1 MFCARAA
8 GHDGGQC
15 DPAHYCAAE
24 RSADAIV
31 DCHRSWSPRP
41 ADPRLRQHTDALLQ
55 PYHTCDFHDD
65 GRNRFAACKQIV
77 ALLISRHNAR
87 FVHDLLR
94 NLGSCRRT
102 VATFTRTR
110 RGFLSFLV
118 RSRAEEDGRHSRF
131 GVLAATIPLFIVDRQ
146 ALNSA
151 VMRLSC
157 CTAAGYRT
165 IAGAICRYL
174 PVVRL
179 VCCTAAGYHAGEN
192 VDRLQPVPHRIFHP
206 PCQLWLVATKTAPS
220 ARHRCGYRYCRKA

>member
-31 DCHRSWSPRP
+31 DCHRSWSPRS
-41 ADPRLRQHTDALLQ
+41 ANLRLCQHTDALLQ
-55 PYHTCDFHDD
+55 PCHTCDDYDD
-65 GRNRFAACKQIV
+65 GCSRFPVCRQIV
-77 ALLISRHNAR
+77 VSLISRHNAR

-118 RSRAEEDGRHSRF
+118 RSRAEEDGCHSCF
-131 GVLAATIPLFIVDRQ
+131 GVPGCLKPRSDVFTIHSWPT
-146 ALNSA
+146 SA
-151 VMRLSC
+151 QLRRCVTVVLHGSWIPDNC
-157 CTAAGYRT
+157 GC
-165 IAGAICRYL
+165 YL
-174 PVVRL
+174 PVSPRCATGVLHGSR
-179 VCCTAAGYHAGEN
+179 VSCGGE
-192 VDRLQPVPHRIFHP
+192 RRP
-206 PCQLWLVATKTAPS
+206 PPARAT
-220 ARHRCGYRYCRKA
+220 

>member
-41 ADPRLRQHTDALLQ
+41 ANPRLRQHADALLQ
-55 PYHTCDFHDD
+55 PCYTCDFHDD

-77 ALLISRHNAR
+77 ALLVSRHNAR

-118 RSRAEEDGRHSRF
+118 GSRAEEDGCHSCF
-131 GVLAATIPLFIVDRQ
+131 GVLAATIPLFIVGRQ

-151 VMRLSC
+151 VVRLSC
-157 CTAAGYRT
+157 CTAGGYRAV
-165 IAGAICRYL
+165 AGRERR
-174 PVVRL
+174 PSR
-179 VCCTAAGYHAGEN
+179 T
-192 VDRLQPVPHRIFHP
+192 DS
-206 PCQLWLVATKTAPS
+206 CQSPARGNNLPS
-220 ARHRCGYRYCRKA
+220 ALSTLACSDENGSTRASSVRIPLL

>member
-31 DCHRSWSPRP
+31 DCHRSWSPRS
-41 ADPRLRQHTDALLQ
+41 ANPRLRQHTDALLQ
-55 PYHTCDFHDD
+55 PCHTCDDYDD
-65 GRNRFAACKQIV
+65 GCSRFPVCGQIV
-77 ALLISRHNAR
+77 VSLISRHNAR

-118 RSRAEEDGRHSRF
+118 RSRAEEDGRHSCF
-131 GVLAATIPLFIVDRQ
+131 GVPGCFKPRSDVFTIHSWPT
-146 ALNSA
+146 SA
-151 VMRLSC
+151 QLRRCVTVVLHGSRIPDNC
-157 CTAAGYRT
+157 GC
-165 IAGAICRYL
+165 YL
-174 PVVRL
+174 PVSPRCATGVLHGSR
-179 VCCTAAGYHAGEN
+179 VSCGGE
-192 VDRLQPVPHRIFHP
+192 RRP
-206 PCQLWLVATKTAPS
+206 PPARAT
-220 ARHRCGYRYCRKA
+220 